1 MPDPH
6 LPSASSASIA
16 CPSHCANPKCV
27 SSVKWNN
34 ALQKWLAYQPHI
46 RNGKIIQWT
55 SDCVSDRWT
64 IRLSDSKRCP
74 CAYERAKRP
83 TGQSNSCG
91 GGVTCCTSHHCRLRV
106 ETMVGS
112 LRALDLR
119 TFTHDDAFFFY
130 GKYSVRYD
138 FFFKIYFRI
147 GCSKQDSIVMFTH
160 MLLFFDGG
168 YSTPFHSLFFYL
180 YVSDV
185 MNMCYCDAKY
195 DSNALKW
202 KINRFFK

>member
-112 LRALDLR
+112 LDWR
-119 TFTHDDAFFFY
+119 TFMHHNTFFSDMSFCIFLYRLFKAIVKSDA
-130 GKYSVRYD
+130 YSHVVVLWWRIHFSMRYI
-138 FFFKIYFRI
+138 F
-147 GCSKQDSIVMFTH
+147 
-160 MLLFFDGG
+160 
-168 YSTPFHSLFFYL
+168 
-180 YVSDV
+180 SDV
-185 MNMCYCDAKY
+185 MIMFYCCVTTIIQMP
-195 DSNALKW
+195 SNAILQE
-202 KINRFFK
+202 INKFFKWNCNV